1 MGVANVANS
10 FFQGYRANG
19 GLARS
24 AVNNASGVRTP
35 LGNMYIGAIVV
46 FALLYLTEFF
56 YYIPK
61 AALAS
66 IIISAVIFQV
76 QYQVILPMWR
86 SKRKSFL
93 TKKYFFHFLQC
104 VGAFTYRHRFDTLLC
119 GLHCLFGYAVGTGYP
134 HSNRRKPSVYFI
146 SLCASEGSVRY
157 SGGNIKTLIN
167 DLLT

>member
-86 SKRKSFL
+86 SKRKLKLFFVFNEN
-93 TKKYFFHFLQC
+93 YIFHFLQH
-104 VGAFTYRHRFDTLLC
+104 VGDFAF
-119 GLHCLFGYAVGTGYP
+119 
-134 HSNRRKPSVYFI
+134 
-146 SLCASEGSVRY
+146 RY
-157 SGGNIKTLIN
+157 
-167 DLLT
+167 